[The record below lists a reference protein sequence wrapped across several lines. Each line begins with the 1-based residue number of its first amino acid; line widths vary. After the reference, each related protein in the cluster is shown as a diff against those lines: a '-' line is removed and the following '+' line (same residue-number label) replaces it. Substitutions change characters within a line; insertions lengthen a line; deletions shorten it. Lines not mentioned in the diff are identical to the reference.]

1 MEYPVK
7 VDLAVGKTY
16 MYCTCGKS
24 ADFVLCDGSHKGTE
38 FKPQK
43 FVAEKTALTYL
54 CACKK
59 SKDMPYCDG
68 THAIREKFDFDFD
81 V

>member
-7 VDLAVGKTY
+7 IDLIEGQTY
-16 MYCTCGKS
+16 MFCTCGKS
-24 ADFVLCDGSHKGTE
+24 ADFVLCDGCHKGTD
-38 FKPQK
+38 FTPQK
-43 FVAEKTALTYL
+43 FVAEKSSPTYL

-59 SKDMPYCDG
+59 SKNLPYCDG
-68 THAIREKFDFDFD
+68 THAIREKMSFDFE